1 MTGATIKQ
9 RENTRCENYGL
20 ILHQIADLFEH
31 LTRNSAAT
39 RSSASSPRR

>member
-31 LTRNSAAT
+31 LNEKF
-39 RSSASSPRR
+39 RSYPI